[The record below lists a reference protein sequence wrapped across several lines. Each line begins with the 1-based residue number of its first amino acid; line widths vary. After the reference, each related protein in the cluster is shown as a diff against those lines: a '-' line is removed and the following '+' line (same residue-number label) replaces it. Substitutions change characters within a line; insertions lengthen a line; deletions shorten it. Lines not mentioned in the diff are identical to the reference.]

1 MTYNDDL
8 EQLQLIYNFGSAGH
22 TLTLQPLQLAA
33 INDAISAIKTLQ
45 DLESNSDNPDDIIN
59 EHINLK
65 ALREVANYNCDNTK
79 YCIDC
84 KYFNDATTSCIS
96 GLALAALKNI
106 EVVQS
111 KLNTLTR
118 TVNENKC

>member
-8 EQLQLIYNFGSAGH
+8 EQLNLIYNFGSAGH

-45 DLESNSDNPDDIIN
+45 DLEDNTDSPDDIIQ
-59 EHINLK
+59 EHIDLK
-65 ALREVANYNCDNTK
+65 ALREVASFNCDTMK

-106 EVVQS
+106 EVVQA
-111 KLNTLTR
+111 KLNELTR